1 MILAVIAAMTLTAQA
16 QVWETIEIGD
26 WENPTTYNGS
36 YFDMAP
42 TNFYLAHT
50 GAQML
55 YTPDMLAGLN
65 DKQNVRI
72 NGMTFMFYDE
82 TFEEISRNVK
92 IFIYE
97 TDATEFAVVD
107 GKKQF
112 FPLGEQVWEED
123 RNFDMLFFYGED
135 YTVPFRFNY
144 PYTPGKSLVVTITY
158 DAFDDDNCTMGSD
171 YAPFYTSGMGKALTY
186 TNNWNSFEDYV
197 AGEDFPD
204 ATATL
209 GCGTN
214 VELPLTRF
222 QFYYEESGITL
233 LSEANALEDAAE
245 FTFNGDAVVTA
256 CKNGFVFLR
265 DESGYGIIAGAT
277 GAAFENGQVLSQG
290 WTATKTSVNNGWVRY
305 TDAAGLS
312 YSGENNAELAAP
324 QVLMTKPTDDSML
337 NAYVLIEGTTISSG
351 GGGAFPGFPGHAVQ
365 YTLPD
370 GTKIGETQTL
380 WAFDGEAGNDLYN
393 VYGIVCKVSGTY
405 KIQPVIFEKIEE
417 PQPTVDRGNVNGVGG
432 VDMDDLTALINYLL
446 DSTYPINQANAA
458 ACNNAE
464 DTAVD
469 MDDLTALI
477 NFLLNGTW
485 DN

>member
-42 TNFYLAHT
+42 TNFYVAHT

-55 YTPDMLAGLN
+55 YTPDMLAALN

-82 TFEEISRNVK
+82 TFEEIARNIK

-123 RNFDMLFFYGED
+123 RTYDMLYFYGED

-144 PYTPGKSLVVTITY
+144 PYTPGKSLVVTITF

-171 YAPFYTSGMGKALTY
+171 YAPFYTSDMRKALTY

-214 VELPLTRF
+214 VELPLTKF

-233 LSEANALEDAAE
+233 LSEANAPEDAAE
-245 FTFNGDAVVTA
+245 FTFDGDAVVTV
-256 CKNGFVFLR
+256 CKNGYVFLR
-265 DESGYGIIAGAT
+265 DESGYGMIAGVEDT
-277 GAAFENGQVLSQG
+277 FENGQVLSQG
-290 WTATKTSVNNGWVRY
+290 WTATKTTVNNTWVRY

-312 YSGENNAELAAP
+312 ASGETNAELAAAQKLTSAP
-324 QVLMTKPTDDSML
+324 DESML
-337 NAYVLIEGTTISSG
+337 NAYVYIENALPNSSSTPILPQRY
-351 GGGAFPGFPGHAVQ
+351 F
-365 YTLPD
+365 TLPD
-370 GTKIGETQTL
+370 NSKLYVTDCL
-380 WAFDGEAGNDLYN
+380 WASDWDASGNYN
-393 VYGIVCKVSGTY
+393 FYGVLCKDRGQVRINVV
-405 KIQPVIFEKIEE
+405 KFEPYVE
-417 PQPTVDRGNVNGVGG
+417 PQPTVLRGDVNGNGAVN
-432 VDMDDLTALINYLL
+432 MDDLTALIYYLVNG
-446 DSTYPINQANAA
+446 TEVNVPNTA
-458 ACNNAE
+458 ACNSAD
-464 DTAVD
+464 DTTVVN

-477 NFLLNGTW
+477 DYLVYGHWSN
-485 DN
+485 